1 MTQIQIEAPDQ
12 ATTGGGNF
20 FRRVT
25 DPQEFIQPWPASF
38 RRDLIPDP
46 AKTIDQALARTNPVL
61 DGKGT
66 EIGRVSTDYQLM
78 LASRIRALM
87 STLGRAPSRE
97 EALADLLITAHP
109 DWTLDQLMALG
120 AKDPQAVPAL
130 LSKHLAPRVKATRPV
145 PAPPAPAPAAPP
157 APAAT
162 PPAATPPAATP
173 PAANYATIGTV
184 MGRLR
189 IPLASYVMDDA
200 MVVLVQPPNGLSWH
214 PEDFEDAT
222 VFRIAIEGHEPVTTT
237 WSGVSYTLP
246 DGCTHTVFIREQ

>member
-1 MTQIQIEAPDQ
+1 MTQIQIETPDQ
-12 ATTGGGNF
+12 AAAGGGNF

-61 DGKGT
+61 DGKRN

-78 LASRIRALM
+78 LASRIRTLM
-87 STLGRAPSRE
+87 NTLGRAPVRE

-120 AKDPQAVPAL
+120 AKDPQAVPAV
-130 LSKHLAPRVKATRPV
+130 LSKYLAPRVKAARPV
-145 PAPPAPAPAAPP
+145 LAPPAPAPQTPAAAPP
-157 APAAT
+157 
-162 PPAATPPAATP
+162 ATP

-214 PEDFEDAT
+214 PGDFEDAT

-246 DGCTHTVFIREQ
+246 DGRTHTVFIREQ

>member
-162 PPAATPPAATP
+162 PPAATPPAA
-173 PAANYATIGTV
+173 NYATIGTV

>member
-1 MTQIQIEAPDQ
+1 MTQIQIETPDQ
-12 ATTGGGNF
+12 AAAGGGNF

-61 DGKGT
+61 DGKRN

-78 LASRIRALM
+78 LASRIRTLM
-87 STLGRAPSRE
+87 NTLGRAPVRE

-109 DWTLDQLMALG
+109 DWPLDQLMALG
-120 AKDPQAVPAL
+120 AKDPQAVPAV
-130 LSKHLAPRVKATRPV
+130 LSKYLAPRVKATRPI
-145 PAPPAPAPAAPP
+145 PAPQAPAPQ
-157 APAAT
+157 T
-162 PPAATPPAATP
+162 PAATP

-214 PEDFEDAT
+214 PGDFEDAT

>member
-12 ATTGGGNF
+12 AAAGGGNF

-120 AKDPQAVPAL
+120 AKDPQAVPAV
-130 LSKHLAPRVKATRPV
+130 LSKYLAPRVKATRPA

-157 APAAT
+157 A
-162 PPAATPPAATP
+162 PAATPPAATP